1 MVLDVLEFIFNF
13 ICVILTLLVDVWVI
27 LIVVSFF
34 MIMVGESFLVGLIML
49 ILFGFPLSY
58 IIYRF
63 NQMVYNS
70 IF

>member
-49 ILFGFPLSY
+49 ILLGFPLSY